1 MNELIFVF
9 IILLPIVWYLG
20 FRIGRTKLPAKPN
33 QHQAKLNKKYFA
45 GLNYLLNEQSDQAID
60 TFTSMLELDSE
71 AVDIQ
76 LALGSLFRK
85 KGEVERS
92 IRIHQNLIARPSLSV
107 NERNLALL
115 ELGYDYMAAGLLDRA
130 ENIFKELSN
139 DAKYKGA
146 SLEQLLAIYQL
157 TKEWNKAIEVAAKL
171 PHPLSQEKKMDI
183 SHYYC
188 ELAEEALTNG
198 DHKSAK
204 ILMKKARMIDPC
216 CVRATLIAARLYVS
230 NGKHKKALKNY
241 QEIIKQDIV
250 FLPEAIGS
258 IVNCYAQLEDEKGL
272 QRFLDEAIKSGG
284 GASAILASAESL
296 KLNNGKSSAAE
307 FLASQMEQQPS
318 LKGLLKLIELHI
330 ENNDESA
337 KSSLTMLHEIVTKL
351 LENKPVYHCGHCG
364 FDSQTLFWQC
374 PSCKSW
380 GSVKPIRGIEGE

>member
-1 MNELIFVF
+1 M
-9 IILLPIVWYLG
+9 G
-20 FRIGRTKLPAKPN
+20 FRIGRTKPPGKSS
-33 QHQAKLNKKYFA
+33 QRQARLSKKYFA
-45 GLNYLLNEQSDQAID
+45 GLNYLLNEQSDKAID
-60 TFTSMLELDSE
+60 TFISMLELDSE

-76 LALGSLFRK
+76 LALGNLFRK

-92 IRIHQNLIARPSLSV
+92 IRIHQNLIARPSLSI

-130 ENIFKELSN
+130 ENIFKELSS
-139 DAKYKGA
+139 DAIYKKA

-157 TKEWNKAIEVAAKL
+157 TKEWNKAIEVASKL
-171 PHPLSQEKKMDI
+171 PQPLSQERRMDI

-188 ELAEEALTNG
+188 ELAEEALLKV
-198 DHKSAK
+198 DHKAAK
-204 ILMKKARMIDPC
+204 KHMKNAQLVDPS
-216 CVRATLIAARLYVS
+216 CVRVTLINARLYVAKG
-230 NGKHKKALKNY
+230 NYKKALKNY

-250 FLPEAIGS
+250 FLPEAIDS
-258 IVNCYAQLEDEKGL
+258 IVDCYSQLKDERGL
-272 QRFLDEAIKSGG
+272 QIFLNEAIQRGG
-284 GASAILASAESL
+284 GASAVLASVEAL
-296 KLNNGKSSAAE
+296 KSSNGECSASE

-337 KSSLTMLHEIVTKL
+337 KSSLTMLYHIVTQL
-351 LENKPVYHCGHCG
+351 LKNKPVYHCGHCG

-374 PSCKSW
+374 PSCKYW